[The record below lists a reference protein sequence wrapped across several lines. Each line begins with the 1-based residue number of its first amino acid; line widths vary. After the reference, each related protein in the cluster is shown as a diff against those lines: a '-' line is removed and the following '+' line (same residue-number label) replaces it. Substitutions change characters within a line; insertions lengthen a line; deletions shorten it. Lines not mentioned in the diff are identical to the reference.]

1 MGHLY
6 AKYVHSY
13 LQIANI
19 LAKTLARKAFSMFS
33 FKLGAQC
40 MTALV

>member
-6 AKYVHSY
+6 AKYVHIY

-19 LAKTLARKAFSMFS
+19 LAKTLARKAFSMLS